1 MKLPRDSASPVI
13 KSSASPAAAANVPTS
28 QTWTNRRPLA
38 HTVRRWRAAAGPLP
52 PQMRLTLHTTW
63 ANSRASARPCFA
75 RSRGPGLR
83 GAGSPGG
90 GISPAFPYSRRP
102 PPQAPCAALGRVA
115 VRVFEQRNRHCSI
128 WRHPLRSAPQGHEP
142 FCCTGSGGRG
152 GPAGWVQWA
161 TAVQRL
167 CSGHA
172 CSTECGFC

>member
-28 QTWTNRRPLA
+28 QTWTNWRPLA

-52 PQMRLTLHTTW
+52 PQGRSTLHTTW

-90 GISPAFPYSRRP
+90 GVSPAFPHSRRP
-102 PPQAPCAALGRVA
+102 PPKRRA
-115 VRVFEQRNRHCSI
+115 
-128 WRHPLRSAPQGHEP
+128 LRSAALRSAFSSSATDTARYGVIRCGQLHRAMNLFAAPARAAGGEV
-142 FCCTGSGGRG
+142 SGMG
-152 GPAGWVQWA
+152 
-161 TAVQRL
+161 AVGDRRAAPLLRSRL
-167 CSGHA
+167 
-172 CSTECGFC
+172 